1 MCVCKITE
9 RSSKGS
15 AVLFLC
21 QTEMHLLDF
30 WICSISFDI
39 FIVGIIKGAFFQTK
53 SLSKF
58 KVENKNLI
66 AL

>member
-1 MCVCKITE
+1 MCKITE

-30 WICSISFDI
+30 GCVLICSIAFDI
-39 FIVGIIKGAFFQTK
+39 FIIGVIKGAFFQTK
-53 SLSKF
+53 SLSIF
-58 KVENKNLI
+58 KVENKN
-66 AL
+66 